1 MDVHVWSD
9 PSQLAIAAADL
20 ISDEIQQSEEILLG
34 LAGGSTPAATHE
46 ELAHRG
52 LDWSSVTAWISDE
65 RWVPAD
71 DEASNQRMARE
82 TLTDR
87 VGAELVAP
95 DTSMSNPYSSAE
107 SYGDELVPRLMNPD
121 VRTVTMLGMGADGH
135 TASLFPDTQA
145 LTVETIAYVAN
156 LVPQLDTWR
165 LTATTSMLNASDV
178 VLFVVAGAA
187 KAPALEAIASGGSL
201 PAAHVSARERTLWY
215 VDAAAAEQLP

>member
-71 DEASNQRMARE
+71 DEASNQRMARD
-82 TLTDR
+82 TLTENQG
-87 VGAELVAP
+87 V
-95 DTSMSNPYSSAE
+95 
-107 SYGDELVPRLMNPD
+107 
-121 VRTVTMLGMGADGH
+121 
-135 TASLFPDTQA
+135 
-145 LTVETIAYVAN
+145 
-156 LVPQLDTWR
+156 
-165 LTATTSMLNASDV
+165 
-178 VLFVVAGAA
+178 
-187 KAPALEAIASGGSL
+187 GGS
-201 PAAHVSARERTLWY
+201 PAPGNLCILL
-215 VDAAAAEQLP
+215 DPNI